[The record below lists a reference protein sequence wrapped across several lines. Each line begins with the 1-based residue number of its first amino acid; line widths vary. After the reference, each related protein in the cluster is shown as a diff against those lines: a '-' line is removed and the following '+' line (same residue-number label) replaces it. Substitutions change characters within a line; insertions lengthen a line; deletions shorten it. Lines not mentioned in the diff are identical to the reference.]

1 MARTKNNKELA
12 LKKQRQIC
20 KGAMSV
26 FRTKGFHATSIRE
39 IAKASRMSLGSLYY
53 YIEKKED
60 ILFLVHKEV
69 LSQIYSRLEES
80 VKSHDDPATQ
90 LVHALRELFDLT
102 CELKDEM
109 LFIYTETKSLK
120 KKYLREILEREAE
133 FVKAIESLIRRGVE
147 EGKFVCRHPDIYAN
161 ILAFTGT
168 IVPLRGWNI
177 LPNHSEEE
185 VFNELVDLFLRGLGS
200 QAPREQLTEKKA
212 DT

>member
-60 ILFLVHKEV
+60 ILFLLHKEV
-69 LSQIYSRLEES
+69 LSQIYSRLEEP

-102 CELKDEM
+102 CQLKDEM